1 LVELLV
7 VIAIIGLLVA
17 LLLPAVQMARES
29 ARRAHCLSNLKQLG
43 VAFHEFD
50 DVNGRLP
57 SAYTVTNGGS
67 AFTTLL
73 PFIEEGSL
81 WAQYDPKK
89 GLSVAPNASVAE
101 TAITLLHC
109 PSMQIPDKG
118 LPPGWASYAVS
129 TGSAYGHFV
138 NSADPEYHNGA
149 IIDPDKG
156 TTSIDRLGVLD
167 GTSHTFLAGELDYG
181 LANFAGGGSTMWA
194 SGYPFAST
202 ATTSGI
208 FNSNRLV
215 TGFRELNTFRS
226 DHPGGVNMLL
236 ADGSARFVDETVNTD
251 TLKWLAKRDDGQTI
265 EDY

>member
-1 LVELLV
+1 M
-7 VIAIIGLLVA
+7 VIAIVGLLLA
-17 LLLPAVQMARES
+17 LLLPAVQAARES
-29 ARRAHCLSNLKQLG
+29 ARRAQCLSNLKQLG

-57 SAYTVTNGGS
+57 SSYTPNGGS
-67 AFTTLL
+67 AFTLLL
-73 PFIEEGSL
+73 PFIEESSL
-81 WAQYDPKK
+81 WVQYDPKK
-89 GLSVAPNASVAE
+89 SLSVAPNESVAE
-101 TAITLLHC
+101 TPILLLRC
-109 PSMQIPDKG
+109 PSMQFPDRS

-181 LANFAGGGSTMWA
+181 LRDFSGGGSTVWA

-202 ATTSGI
+202 ATTSGV
-208 FNSNRLV
+208 FNSDRLI

-226 DHPGGVNMLL
+226 DHPSGVNMLL
-236 ADGSARFVDETVNTD
+236 ADGSARFVDETVHTD
-251 TLKWLAKRDDGQTI
+251 ILKWLAKRDDGQTI
-265 EDY
+265 EGY